1 MVRGFRLVVNGVCAR
16 VGECRYARSIVAVFL
31 VAVGERHGSAVYALS
46 RRDDRCDLFLAGV
59 IHAGCFHGNGQLR
72 RFDLD
77 GHSFGHGRVFL
88 VARSRSERPFGFI
101 VVTCSWLDCAICP
114 CERTVDGFAG
124 VAVFH
129 LARNFA
135 LAQCVTVGNRH
146 CGDCAVR
153 HGFDLVHRV
162 EDELQL
168 KVLVV
173 GGGDLHLDGADLA
186 GLLSIFRI
194 ELCQCQHA
202 FFKLYDR
209 LVVIVPTLRNKGNI
223 SLTIAYRA
231 IFAPGQSGQYII
243 EVIGVRLTCAVDY
256 VQCADRVIHG
266 RGGLID
272 LEGLIIKIRA
282 VQRKVLLG
290 RAVVKD
296 IALIL

>member
-1 MVRGFRLVVNGVCAR
+1 MVRGFRLVVSGVCTR
-16 VGECRYARSIVAVFL
+16 VGECRYARSIVAVYL

-59 IHAGCFHGNGQLR
+59 IHAGCFHGNDQLR

-77 GHSFGHGRVFL
+77 GHSSGRSRVFL

-101 VVTCSWLDCAICP
+101 VACVRSDCAICP
-114 CERTVDGFAG
+114 CECTVDCITRGGVLHLAHDG
-124 VAVFH
+124 AHAQLVAVGD
-129 LARNFA
+129 LA
-135 LAQCVTVGNRH
+135 

-153 HGFDLVHRV
+153 HGLDLVHRV

-168 KVLVV
+168 KVFVV
-173 GGGDLHLDGADLA
+173 GGGDIHLDGTDFA
-186 GLLSIFRI
+186 GHVSIFRI

-231 IFAPGQSGQYII
+231 IFALGQSGQYII

-256 VQCADRVIHG
+256 VQCAGRVIHG
-266 RGGLID
+266 HGGLID

-290 RAVVKD
+290 RAVFKD
-296 IALIL
+296 IARIL

>member
-1 MVRGFRLVVNGVCAR
+1 MVCIANHPIPHGICSGIGAGRDVLAVCA
-16 VGECRYARSIVAVFL
+16 VLGQAVLHGATAGHAARDNQRL
-31 VAVGERHGSAVYALS
+31 LLS
-46 RRDDRCDLFLAGV
+46 G
-59 IHAGCFHGNGQLR
+59 IGQIFLR
-72 RFDLD
+72 RGSVEGGGSLVHLD
-77 GHSFGHGRVFL
+77 GHSSGRSCVFL

-101 VVTCSWLDCAICP
+101 VARVRIDRASCP
-114 CERTVDGFAG
+114 CECTVDCITRVG
-124 VAVFH
+124 VFH

-135 LAQCVTVGNRH
+135 HAQLVAVGNRR

-168 KVLVV
+168 KVCVV
-173 GGGDLHLDGADLA
+173 GGGDIHLDGTDFA
-186 GLLSIFRI
+186 GHFSIFRI
-194 ELCQCQHA
+194 ELCQSQHA

-209 LVVIVPTLRNKGNI
+209 LVVIISALANKGN
-223 SLTIAYRA
+223 SRLTIAYRA

-243 EVIGVRLTCAVDY
+243 EVIGVRLLCAVDY
-256 VQCADRVIHG
+256 VQCAGRVIHG

-296 IALIL
+296 IARIL